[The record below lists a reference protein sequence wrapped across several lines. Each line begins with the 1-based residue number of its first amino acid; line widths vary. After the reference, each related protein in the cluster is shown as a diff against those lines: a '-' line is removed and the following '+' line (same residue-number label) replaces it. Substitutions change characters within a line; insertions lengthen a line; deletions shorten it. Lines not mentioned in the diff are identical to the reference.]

1 MDRVAR
7 RGSLAQAP
15 GALKSHNAEKLKG
28 GTLWGFSTSIL
39 SQNMKKLKKTKIF
52 IFGKKSHNAEKNWKE
67 GPFGIF
73 QHPFCR
79 KTSKKIQ
86 GDPLGKNFFSK
97 KKSRS
102 VEKNERGESLVLPGM
117 VCYAEK
123 QEKPF
128 WFSSLDQIVHFDAK
142 IFCRTFVELF
152 WSVRVDRKKKS
163 HYNSRV
169 SLHEAPTKNTNYS
182 QTSIRSQGIA
192 LLLCCFFFC
201 GRLVEKLNFCW
212 KQNCFVGTLVFV

>member
-7 RGSLAQAP
+7 RGSLPRAP
-15 GALKSHNAEKLKG
+15 GALTSHNAEKLKG
-28 GTLWGFSTSIL
+28 GPFEVFQHPFCRKTWKNWRKQKFSFS
-39 SQNMKKLKKTKIF
+39 
-52 IFGKKSHNAEKNWKE
+52 GKNFTMPKKNWKG

-79 KTSKKIQ
+79 KTSKKCR
-86 GDPLGKNFFSK
+86 GDPLRKKNSE
-97 KKSRS
+97 
-102 VEKNERGESLVLPGM
+102 EKNSEKKCLAVPKKVKGSLVSPGM

-128 WFSSLDQIVHFDAK
+128 WFSSLDQIVHFDAI

-169 SLHEAPTKNTNYS
+169 SLHEAPTKKRNTENIHSFTFLVNHPLTTYLYL
-182 QTSIRSQGIA
+182 QQGWSRRCLI
-192 LLLCCFFFC
+192 
-201 GRLVEKLNFCW
+201 NS
-212 KQNCFVGTLVFV
+212 